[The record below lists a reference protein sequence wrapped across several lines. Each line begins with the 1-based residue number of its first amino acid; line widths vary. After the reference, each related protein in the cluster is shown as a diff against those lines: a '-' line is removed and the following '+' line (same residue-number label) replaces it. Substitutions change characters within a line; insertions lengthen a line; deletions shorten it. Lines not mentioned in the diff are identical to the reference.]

1 MNNLS
6 HNIHEEYPQK
16 IFEIGKVFSIN
27 KEIAEKWCLGVVMS
41 SNNIG
46 FTETRS
52 LLRSIVKINFG
63 EEICTKS
70 YEDEFFI
77 TGRSA
82 NIYIKDSLIG
92 VIGEVSPK
100 VISEFNMRVPVSA
113 FEIVLSDFLK
123 L

>member
-1 MNNLS
+1 
-6 HNIHEEYPQK
+6 
-16 IFEIGKVFSIN
+16 
-27 KEIAEKWCLGVVMS
+27 MS

-52 LLRSIVKINFG
+52 LLRSIIKINFG

-70 YEDEFFI
+70 YENEFFI

-100 VISEFNMRVPVSA
+100 VISEFNIRVPVSA